1 MKWLTVPLMSLRRPR
16 AAYCHYNLI
25 LLLWQTL
32 GFCFSNRDV
41 LGLQFTAELRTLLRS
56 YGPKNYGMQ
65 GFCPIAEGNLI
76 GKTRYVRSLKGCEQ

>member
-1 MKWLTVPLMSLRRPR
+1 MRPADETGAASARGSELSL
-16 AAYCHYNLI
+16 
-25 LLLWQTL
+25 
-32 GFCFSNRDV
+32 
-41 LGLQFTAELRTLLRS
+41 FTAELRTLLRS